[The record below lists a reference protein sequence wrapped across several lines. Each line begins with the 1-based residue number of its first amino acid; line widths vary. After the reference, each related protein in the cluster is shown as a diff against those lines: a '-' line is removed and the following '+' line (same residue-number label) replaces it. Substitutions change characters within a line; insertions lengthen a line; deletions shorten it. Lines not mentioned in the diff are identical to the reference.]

1 MGKDSGSP
9 PEPDY
14 KGAAEAKATGDLEAA
29 RAAAAANRVN
39 QVTPYGN
46 LTYSNT
52 GRKFDQAA
60 YDAAMDA
67 YRENLAAYGSGQQ
80 QAGASPVAP
89 RYEDYYTGTVDDGW
103 TATQTLSPD
112 QQALLDQ
119 QNKTSLGLASLADT
133 GLGYVRDTLSKP
145 FSMEGAPDTP
155 EVYDSRGAPA
165 IYSGDT
171 AWNQAYNAIV
181 NRNQPLMDRA
191 DAANRTQLANQGITQ
206 GSEAYRNSM
215 DDRSRA
221 NNDFLLG
228 AQQQAGQEDSR
239 RYAQAL
245 SARQNYAQEQNQTYN
260 QGLLG
265 RQNYL
270 QEQSFL
276 RNEPL
281 NMLNAVRTGSQVTNP
296 SFVSVPQQAATSGAD
311 YLGAAQGQN
320 QYNMGLYNSET
331 ASNNAKTSAGVG
343 AVATIAAAFL

>member
-14 KGAAEAKATGDLEAA
+14 KGAAEAKAAGDLEAA

-80 QAGASPVAP
+80 QAGASPTFSFYGDTDEMGSRPTTAQQPQLTAPVAP

-103 TATQTLSPD
+103 TATQTLAPA

-119 QNKTSLGLASLADT
+119 QNKTSLGLAGLADE
-133 GLGYVRDTLSKP
+133 GLGYVRNALHNNITMDSLPK
-145 FSMEGAPDTP
+145 SMVNAGQTGQDALMARFQPMMDQ
-155 EVYDSRGAPA
+155 SREA
-165 IYSGDT
+165 
-171 AWNQAYNAIV
+171 
-181 NRNQPLMDRA
+181 L
-191 DAANRTQLANQGITQ
+191 RTQLANQGIMQ
-206 GSEAYRNSM
+206 GSEADSNAWRTQNQSE
-215 DDRSRA
+215 
-221 NNDFLLG
+221 NDLRMQAALNG
-228 AQQQAGQEDSR
+228 IKVGQDAQNQQFGL
-239 RYAQAL
+239 L
-245 SARQNYAQEQNQTYN
+245 SALQNQ
-260 QGLLG
+260 
-265 RQNYL
+265 
-270 QEQSFL
+270 
-276 RNEPL
+276 PL

-296 SFVSVPQQAATSGAD
+296 SFANVPQQATTSGAD

>member
-1 MGKDSGSP
+1 MGKDSGSPP

-14 KGAAEAKATGDLEAA
+14 KGAAEAKAAGDLEAA

-80 QAGASPVAP
+80 QAGASPTFSFYGDTDEMGSRPTTAQQPQLTAPVAP

-145 FSMEGAPDTP
+145 FSMEGAP
-155 EVYDSRGAPA
+155 E
-165 IYSGDT
+165 IYTGDN

-181 NRNQPLMDRA
+181 SRNQSQMDRA
-191 DAANRTQLANQGITQ
+191 SAADRTQLANQGIMQ
-206 GSEAYRNSM
+206 GSEAYRNAM
-215 DDRSRA
+215 DDRARA

-245 SARQNYAQEQNQTYN
+245 S
-260 QGLLG
+260 G

>member
-1 MGKDSGSP
+1 MGKSSGSP

-14 KGAAEAKATGDLEAA
+14 KGAAEAKAAGDLEAA

-52 GRKFDQAA
+52 GRKFDQVA

-67 YRENLAAYGSGQQ
+67 YRENLAAYGSGSQQ
-80 QAGASPVAP
+80 PDGPQRNAFGDTEMGGMMGDVSAPAQHMNAPVAP
-89 RYEDYYTGTVDDGW
+89 KFEDYYTGSQDDGW

-119 QNKTSLGLASLADT
+119 QNKTSLGLASLADA

-145 FSMEGAPDTP
+145 FSMEGSP
-155 EVYDSRGAPA
+155 E
-165 IYSGDT
+165 IYTGDN

-181 NRNQPLMDRA
+181 RRNQSQMDRA
-191 DAANRTQLANQGITQ
+191 TAADRTQLANQGIMQ
-206 GSEAYRNSM
+206 GSEAYRNAM
-215 DDRSRA
+215 DDRARA

-245 SARQNYAQEQNQTYN
+245 S
-260 QGLLG
+260 G

-296 SFVSVPQQAATSGAD
+296 SFANVPQQATTSGAD

-320 QYNMGLYNSET
+320 QYNMGLYNSDV
-331 ASNNAKTSAGVG
+331 ASNNAKTGAGVG